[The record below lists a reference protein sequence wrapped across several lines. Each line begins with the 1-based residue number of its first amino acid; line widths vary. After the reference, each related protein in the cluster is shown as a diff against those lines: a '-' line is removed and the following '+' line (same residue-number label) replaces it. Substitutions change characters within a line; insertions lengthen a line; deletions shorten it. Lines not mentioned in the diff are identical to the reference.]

1 MDQSNHPTAINMP
14 LERLVSSALA
24 QLERLGYSRRSLN
37 RYRAIWTHLIEF
49 SRRQNLENE
58 FSEILAERFLDEYR
72 IYDRQ
77 PVEPIEGWRWHIVFG
92 IKVLRDFAQQGHV
105 KRAVTNVERINLL
118 PAMDKSLR
126 DYEQYCKEK
135 LYLRSSTLRGRVRGL
150 TIFLDFLGSKKA
162 KTLDQIQAMDLCE
175 FVSSR
180 DNLKPTT
187 VAGIISDLRS
197 FLRFLTMSGILQ
209 KDLSHELP
217 IIRVPKDAHIPSV
230 WDHELIVKL
239 LGAVDRSSAK
249 GKRDYAILLLACRLG
264 LRVGDIRTL
273 KLDNLN
279 WDGATIGITQSKTST
294 PLTLPLTEEV
304 GEALIDYLK
313 SGRPKTTYREVF
325 LKLNPPFEP
334 FGESNLYHIVT
345 YWRRLAGISFRSQ
358 QHRGLH
364 SLRHT
369 LATQL
374 LQQETPLHTIGEIL
388 GHVTLESTRIYAK
401 TNVEALRSVA
411 LDPEEVSDEN

>member
-1 MDQSNHPTAINMP
+1 MDQSNRPASANLP
-14 LERLVSSALA
+14 LERLVSTALG
-24 QLERLGYSRRSLN
+24 QLEQLGYSRRSLN
-37 RYRAIWTHLIEF
+37 RYRAIWKHLIEF
-49 SRRQNLENE
+49 SRQKKLGNE

-72 IYDRQ
+72 IGDGEQ
-77 PVEPIEGWRWHIVFG
+77 VEPVEGWRRHIVFG
-92 IKVLRDFAQQGHV
+92 IKVLGDFVRHGHI

-135 LYLRSSTLRGRVRGL
+135 LYLRSSTLRGRVREL

-162 KTLDQIQAMDLCE
+162 RMLEQIQAVDLSE

-187 VAGIISDLRS
+187 VAGILSDLRS

-217 IIRVPKDAHIPSV
+217 TIRVPKDAYIPSV
-230 WDHELIVKL
+230 WDYELIVKL

-279 WDGATIGITQSKTST
+279 WEDATIEITQSKTNT

-304 GEALIDYLK
+304 GEALIHYLK

-334 FGESNLYHIVT
+334 FGGNNLYHIVT
-345 YWRRLAGISFRSQ
+345 HWRRLAGITFRSQ

-374 LQQETPLHTIGEIL
+374 LQQETPFHTIGEIL

-401 TNVEALRSVA
+401 ANVEALRSVA
-411 LDPEEVSDEN
+411 LDPEEVNDEN

>member
-1 MDQSNHPTAINMP
+1 MDQPNNPATTNIP
-14 LERLVSSALA
+14 LERLVSSALG
-24 QLERLGYSRRSLN
+24 QLERLGYSRSSLN
-37 RYRAIWTHLIEF
+37 RYRTIWTHFIEF
-49 SRRQNLENE
+49 SCQQNLENE

-72 IYDRQ
+72 ICDSK
-77 PVEPIEGWRWHIVFG
+77 PVEPPEGWRWHIEFG
-92 IKVLRDFAQQGHV
+92 IKVLRDFAQQGHI

-118 PAMDKSLR
+118 PAMDKSLC

-135 LYLRSSTLRGRVRGL
+135 LYLRSSTLRGRVREII
-150 TIFLDFLGSKKA
+150 IFLDFMGSRKA
-162 KTLDQIQAMDLCE
+162 KTLGQIQAVDLCE

-217 IIRVPKDAHIPSV
+217 TIRIPRDAHIPSV
-230 WDHELIVKL
+230 WDHELIIKL

-279 WDGATIGITQSKTST
+279 WDDATIGVTQSKTST

-334 FGESNLYHIVT
+334 FGENNLYHIVS
-345 YWRRLAGISFRSQ
+345 YWRRLAGITFRSQ

-388 GHVTLESTRIYAK
+388 GHVNLESTRTYAK
-401 TNVEALRSVA
+401 ADVEALRSVA
-411 LDPEEVSDEN
+411 LDPEGVSDVN